1 MMEFKRITLMCGH
14 YGSGKK
20 EIAINYAL
28 KLKEAYGA
36 SVICDMDIVNP
47 YFRTNDAVS
56 FLKDE
61 GVSVIAPE
69 YANTNLDLY
78 APFCRGVCGGAYR
91 AYRGGGDGGGDDDGA
106 IALGQFY
113 PYISKED
120 YEMFFVINALRPD
133 TSSAEDV
140 IKLIKDIEYA
150 SRCKVTSIVN
160 NTNLSY
166 LSSVKDIKDSLNLI
180 DEVSNL
186 TGIKVKYISGTED
199 ILSEL
204 PEELKE
210 KLFPIKLFMQLPF
223 DAFA

>member
-1 MMEFKRITLMCGH
+1 MKKINIVTGH
-14 YGSGKK
+14 YGSGKT
-20 EIAINYAL
+20 EFAINYAL
-28 KLKEAYGA
+28 KLKDFFGS

-56 FLKDE
+56 FLNDE

-69 YANTNLDLY
+69 YANTNLDL
-78 APFCRGVCGGAYR
+78 PSLPSDIISVFSENSPPSVL
-91 AYRGGGDGGGDDDGA
+91 DVGGDDDGA

-120 YEMFFVINALRPD
+120 YEMFFIINALRPD
-133 TSSAEDV
+133 TSMAEDI
-140 IKLIKDIEYA
+140 IKLIRDIEYA

-166 LSSVKDIKDSLNLI
+166 LSSVKDIKDSLKLI

-186 TGIKVKYISGTED
+186 TGINVKYISGTED
-199 ILSEL
+199 ILSKL
-204 PEELKE
+204 PQELKE
-210 KLFPIKLFMQLPF
+210 KIFPIKLFMQLPF

>member
-1 MMEFKRITLMCGH
+1 MKKINIVTGH
-14 YGSGKK
+14 YGSGKT
-20 EIAINYAL
+20 EFAINYAL
-28 KLKEAYGA
+28 KLKETHGS

-47 YFRTNDAVS
+47 YFRTNDAVL
-56 FLKDE
+56 FLKNE

-69 YANTNLDLY
+69 YANTNLDL
-78 APFCRGVCGGAYR
+78 PSLPSDIISVFSKNSPPSVL
-91 AYRGGGDGGGDDDGA
+91 DVGGDDDGA

-133 TSSAEDV
+133 TSSAEGI
-140 IKLIKDIEYA
+140 IKLIKDIEYV
-150 SRCKVTSIVN
+150 SRCKVTSLVN

-166 LSSVKDIKDSLNLI
+166 LSSVKDINDSLNLI

-186 TGIKVKYISGTED
+186 TGIKVKYISGKED
-199 ILSEL
+199 ILLNL

-210 KLFPIKLFMQLPF
+210 KLFPLKLFMQLPF

>member
-1 MMEFKRITLMCGH
+1 MKKINIVTGH
-14 YGSGKK
+14 YGSGKT
-20 EIAINYAL
+20 EFAINYAL
-28 KLKEAYGA
+28 KLKDVYGS

-47 YFRTNDAVS
+47 YFRTNDAVD
-56 FLKDE
+56 FLKKE
-61 GVSVIAPE
+61 NVNVIAPE
-69 YANTNLDLY
+69 YANTNLDL
-78 APFCRGVCGGAYR
+78 PSLPSDIISVFSENSPPSVL
-91 AYRGGGDGGGDDDGA
+91 DVGGDDDGA

-133 TSSAEDV
+133 TSNSDDI
-140 IKLIKDIEYA
+140 IKLIKDIEYV

-166 LSSVKDIKDSLNLI
+166 LSSVKDITDSLKLI
-180 DEVSNL
+180 DEVSRL

-199 ILSEL
+199 ILNKL
-204 PEELKE
+204 PVELKE
-210 KLFPIKLFMQLPF
+210 KLFLLKLFMQLPF

>member
-1 MMEFKRITLMCGH
+1 MKKINIITGH
-14 YGSGKK
+14 YGSGKT
-20 EIAINYAL
+20 EFAINYAL
-28 KLKEAYGA
+28 KLKDVYGS

-47 YFRTNDAVS
+47 YFRTNDAVD
-56 FLKDE
+56 FLKKE
-61 GVSVIAPE
+61 NVNVIAPE
-69 YANTNLDLY
+69 YANTNLDL
-78 APFCRGVCGGAYR
+78 PSLPSDIISVFSENSPPSVL
-91 AYRGGGDGGGDDDGA
+91 DVGGDDDGA

-133 TSSAEDV
+133 TSNSDDI
-140 IKLIKDIEYA
+140 IKLIKDIEYV

-166 LSSVKDIKDSLNLI
+166 LSSVKDITDSLKLI
-180 DEVSNL
+180 DEVSHL

-199 ILSEL
+199 ILNKL
-204 PEELKE
+204 PGELKE
-210 KLFPIKLFMQLPF
+210 KLFPLKLFMQLPF

>member
-1 MMEFKRITLMCGH
+1 MKKINIVTGH
-14 YGSGKK
+14 YGSGKT
-20 EIAINYAL
+20 EFAINYAL
-28 KLKEAYGA
+28 RLKEAYGS

-56 FLKDE
+56 FLNDE

-69 YANTNLDLY
+69 YANTNLDL
-78 APFCRGVCGGAYR
+78 PSLPSDIISVFSENSPPSVL
-91 AYRGGGDGGGDDDGA
+91 DVGGDDDGA

-133 TSSAEDV
+133 TSSAEDI

-166 LSSVKDIKDSLNLI
+166 LSSVKDIKDSLKLI

-186 TGIKVKYISGTED
+186 TGINVKYISGTED
-199 ILSEL
+199 ILSKL

>member
-1 MMEFKRITLMCGH
+1 MKKINIVTGH
-14 YGSGKK
+14 YGSGKT
-20 EIAINYAL
+20 EFAINYAL
-28 KLKEAYGA
+28 KLKKAHGS

-56 FLKDE
+56 FLKNE

-69 YANTNLDLY
+69 YANTNLDL
-78 APFCRGVCGGAYR
+78 PSLPSDIISVFSENSPPSVL
-91 AYRGGGDGGGDDDGA
+91 DVGGDDDGA

-133 TSSAEDV
+133 TSSADDI
-140 IKLIKDIEYA
+140 IKLIKDIEYV
-150 SRCKVTSIVN
+150 SRCKVTSLVN

-166 LSSVKDIKDSLNLI
+166 LSSVKDITDSISLI

-186 TGIKVKYISGTED
+186 TGIQVKYISGKED
-199 ILSEL
+199 ILSKL
-204 PEELKE
+204 PDELKE
-210 KLFPIKLFMQLPF
+210 KLFPLKLFMQLPF

>member
-1 MMEFKRITLMCGH
+1 MKKINIVTGH
-14 YGSGKK
+14 YGSGKT
-20 EIAINYAL
+20 EFAINYAL
-28 KLKEAYGA
+28 KLKEAHGSA
-36 SVICDMDIVNP
+36 VICDMDIVNP

-56 FLKDE
+56 FLNDE

-69 YANTNLDLY
+69 YANTNLDLPSLPSDIISVFSEN
-78 APFCRGVCGGAYR
+78 APPSVL
-91 AYRGGGDGGGDDDGA
+91 DVGGDDDGA

-133 TSSAEDV
+133 TSSAEDI
-140 IKLIKDIEYA
+140 IKLIKNIEYA
-150 SRCKVTSIVN
+150 SRCKVTSIIN

-166 LSSVKDIKDSLNLI
+166 LSSVKDIKDSLKLI

-186 TGIKVKYISGTED
+186 TGINVKYISGTEE

>member
-1 MMEFKRITLMCGH
+1 MKKINIITGH
-14 YGSGKK
+14 YGSGKT
-20 EIAINYAL
+20 EFAINYAL
-28 KLKEAYGA
+28 KLKDVYGS

-47 YFRTNDAVS
+47 YFRTNDAVD
-56 FLKDE
+56 FLKKE
-61 GVSVIAPE
+61 NVNVIAPE
-69 YANTNLDLY
+69 YANTNLDL
-78 APFCRGVCGGAYR
+78 PSLPSDIISVFSENSPPSVL
-91 AYRGGGDGGGDDDGA
+91 DVGGDDDGA

-133 TSSAEDV
+133 TSDSDDI
-140 IKLIKDIEYA
+140 IKLIKDIEYV

-166 LSSVKDIKDSLNLI
+166 LSSVKDITDSLKLI
-180 DEVSNL
+180 DEVSHL

-199 ILSEL
+199 ILNKL
-204 PEELKE
+204 PGELKE
-210 KLFPIKLFMQLPF
+210 KLFPLKLFMQLPF

>member
-1 MMEFKRITLMCGH
+1 MKKINIVTGH
-14 YGSGKK
+14 YGSGKT
-20 EIAINYAL
+20 EFAINYAL
-28 KLKEAYGA
+28 KLKNVYGS

-56 FLKDE
+56 FLKNE

-69 YANTNLDLY
+69 YANTNLDL
-78 APFCRGVCGGAYR
+78 PSLPSDIISVFSENSPPSVL
-91 AYRGGGDGGGDDDGA
+91 DVGGDDDGA

-113 PYISKED
+113 PYLSKED

-133 TSSAEDV
+133 TSSADGI
-140 IKLIKDIEYA
+140 IKLIKDIEYV
-150 SRCKVTSIVN
+150 SRCKVTSLVN

-166 LSSVKDIKDSLNLI
+166 LSSVKDISDSLNLI

-186 TGIKVKYISGTED
+186 TGIKVKYISGKED
-199 ILSEL
+199 ILSKL

-210 KLFPIKLFMQLPF
+210 KLFPLKLFMQLPF

>member
-1 MMEFKRITLMCGH
+1 MKKINIVTGH
-14 YGSGKK
+14 YGSGKT
-20 EIAINYAL
+20 EFAINYAL
-28 KLKEAYGA
+28 KLKNVYGS

-56 FLKDE
+56 FLKNE

-69 YANTNLDLY
+69 YANTNLDL
-78 APFCRGVCGGAYR
+78 PSLPSDIISVFSENSPPSVL
-91 AYRGGGDGGGDDDGA
+91 DVGGDDDGA

-113 PYISKED
+113 PYLSKED

-133 TSSAEDV
+133 TSSADGI
-140 IKLIKDIEYA
+140 IKLIKDIEYV
-150 SRCKVTSIVN
+150 SRCKVTSLVN

-166 LSSVKDIKDSLNLI
+166 LSSVKDITDSISLI

-186 TGIKVKYISGTED
+186 TGIKVKYISGKED
-199 ILSEL
+199 ILSKL

-210 KLFPIKLFMQLPF
+210 KLFPLKLFMQLPF

>member
-1 MMEFKRITLMCGH
+1 MKKINIVTGH
-14 YGSGKK
+14 YGSGKT
-20 EIAINYAL
+20 EFAINYAL
-28 KLKEAYGA
+28 KLKDIYGS

-47 YFRTNDAVS
+47 YFRTNDAVD
-56 FLKDE
+56 FLKKE
-61 GVSVIAPE
+61 NVNVIAPE
-69 YANTNLDLY
+69 YANTNLDL
-78 APFCRGVCGGAYR
+78 PSLPSDIISVFSENSPPSVL
-91 AYRGGGDGGGDDDGA
+91 DVGGDDDGA

-133 TSSAEDV
+133 TSHSGDI
-140 IKLIKDIEYA
+140 IKLIKDIEYV

-166 LSSVKDIKDSLNLI
+166 LSSVKDITDSLKLI
-180 DEVSNL
+180 DEVSHL

-199 ILSEL
+199 ILNKL
-204 PEELKE
+204 PGELKE
-210 KLFPIKLFMQLPF
+210 KLFHLKLFMQLPF

>member
-1 MMEFKRITLMCGH
+1 MKKINIVTGH
-14 YGSGKK
+14 YGSGKT
-20 EIAINYAL
+20 EFAINYAL

-69 YANTNLDLY
+69 YANTNLDL
-78 APFCRGVCGGAYR
+78 PSLPSDIISVFSENSPPSVL
-91 AYRGGGDGGGDDDGA
+91 DVGGDDDGA

-166 LSSVKDIKDSLNLI
+166 LSSVEDIKDSLNLI

>member
-1 MMEFKRITLMCGH
+1 MKKINIVTGH
-14 YGSGKK
+14 YGSGKT
-20 EIAINYAL
+20 EFAINYAL
-28 KLKEAYGA
+28 KLKDVYGS

-47 YFRTNDAVS
+47 YFRTNDAVD
-56 FLKDE
+56 FLKKE
-61 GVSVIAPE
+61 NVNVIAPE
-69 YANTNLDLY
+69 YANTNLDL
-78 APFCRGVCGGAYR
+78 PSLPSDIISVFSENSPPSVL
-91 AYRGGGDGGGDDDGA
+91 DVGGDDDGA

-133 TSSAEDV
+133 TSNSDDI
-140 IKLIKDIEYA
+140 IKLIKDIEYV

-166 LSSVKDIKDSLNLI
+166 LSSVKDITDSLKLI
-180 DEVSNL
+180 DEVSRL

-199 ILSEL
+199 ILNKL
-204 PEELKE
+204 PVELKE
-210 KLFPIKLFMQLPF
+210 KLFPLKLFMQLPF

>member
-1 MMEFKRITLMCGH
+1 MKKINIITGH
-14 YGSGKK
+14 YGSGKT
-20 EIAINYAL
+20 EFAINYAL
-28 KLKEAYGA
+28 KLKDVYGS

-47 YFRTNDAVS
+47 YFRTNDAVD
-56 FLKDE
+56 FLKKE
-61 GVSVIAPE
+61 NVNVIAPE
-69 YANTNLDLY
+69 YANTNLDL
-78 APFCRGVCGGAYR
+78 PSLPSDIISVFSENSPPSVL
-91 AYRGGGDGGGDDDGA
+91 DVGGDDDGA

-133 TSSAEDV
+133 TSNSDDI
-140 IKLIKDIEYA
+140 IKLIKDIEYV

-166 LSSVKDIKDSLNLI
+166 LSSVKDITDSLKLI
-180 DEVSNL
+180 DEVSHL

-199 ILSEL
+199 ILNKLPGEL
-204 PEELKE
+204 RE
-210 KLFPIKLFMQLPF
+210 KLFPLKLFMQLPF

>member
-1 MMEFKRITLMCGH
+1 MKKINIVTGH
-14 YGSGKK
+14 YGSGKT
-20 EIAINYAL
+20 EFAINYAL
-28 KLKEAYGA
+28 KLKESHGS

-56 FLKDE
+56 FLKNE

-69 YANTNLDLY
+69 YANTNLDL
-78 APFCRGVCGGAYR
+78 PSLPSDIISVFSENSPPSVL
-91 AYRGGGDGGGDDDGA
+91 DVGGDDDGA

-113 PYISKED
+113 PYLSKED

-133 TSSAEDV
+133 TSSADGI
-140 IKLIKDIEYA
+140 IKLIKDIEYV
-150 SRCKVTSIVN
+150 SRCKVTSLVN

-166 LSSVKDIKDSLNLI
+166 LSSVKDITDSISLI

-186 TGIKVKYISGTED
+186 TGIKVKYISGKED
-199 ILSEL
+199 ILSKL

-210 KLFPIKLFMQLPF
+210 KLFPLKLFMQLPF

>member
-1 MMEFKRITLMCGH
+1 
-14 YGSGKK
+14 
-20 EIAINYAL
+20 
-28 KLKEAYGA
+28 
-36 SVICDMDIVNP
+36 MDIVNP

-69 YANTNLDLY
+69 YANTNLDLPSLPSDIISVFSEN
-78 APFCRGVCGGAYR
+78 APPSVL
-91 AYRGGGDGGGDDDGA
+91 DVGGDDDGA

-133 TSSAEDV
+133 TSSAEDI
-140 IKLIKDIEYA
+140 IKLINNIEYA
-150 SRCKVTSIVN
+150 SRCKVTSIIN

-166 LSSVKDIKDSLNLI
+166 LSSVKDITDSLKLI

-186 TGIKVKYISGTED
+186 TGINVKYISGKEE